1 MPATPAEERSMIE
14 LTVAEL
20 AEVTE
25 LDLGT
30 SPWRR
35 VDQAMLDLFGS
46 GSSGFLAVSLVPV
59 MFKEIL
65 RIKDHARGTNY
76 GLDNVRF
83 PAPVPVGDDV
93 RLAASIVDPVRRDD
107 GGVRYRLRLRVE
119 IRGQDQPA
127 VVGESTYLTYAG

>member
-1 MPATPAEERSMIE
+1 

-20 AEVTE
+20 ADVTE
-25 LDLGT
+25 LDLGA
-30 SPWRR
+30 SPWRT
-35 VDQAMLDLFGS
+35 VDQAMVELFGP
-46 GSSGFLAVSLVPV
+46 GGSGFLALSLVPV
-59 MFKEIL
+59 MFKQIL

-83 PAPVPVGDDV
+83 PAPLSVGAEV
-93 RLAASIVDPVRRDD
+93 RLAASIADPVRRDD

-119 IRGQDQPA
+119 IRGQEQPA

>member
-25 LDLGT
+25 LDLGV
-30 SPWRR
+30 SPWRT
-35 VDQAMLDLFGS
+35 VDQTMVDLFGL
-46 GSSGFLAVSLVPV
+46 GGSGFLALSLVPV
-59 MFKEIL
+59 MFKQIL
-65 RIKDHARGTNY
+65 RIKDHAWGTNY

-83 PAPVPVGDDV
+83 PAPLSAGAEV
-93 RLAASIVDPVRRDD
+93 RLAASIADPVRRDD

-119 IRGQDQPA
+119 IRGQEQPA

>member
-1 MPATPAEERSMIE
+1 MIE

-25 LDLGT
+25 LDLGA

-35 VDQAMLDLFGS
+35 IDQAMVDLFGP
-46 GSSGFLAVSLVPV
+46 GGSGFLALSLVPV
-59 MFKEIL
+59 MFKQIL
-65 RIKDHARGTNY
+65 RITDHARGTNY

-83 PAPVPVGDDV
+83 SAPLPVGAEV
-93 RLAASIVDPVRRDD
+93 RLAASIADPVRRDD

-119 IRGQDQPA
+119 IRGQEQPA
-127 VVGESTYLTYAG
+127 AVGESTYLTYAG

>member
-1 MPATPAEERSMIE
+1 MIE

-25 LDLGT
+25 LDLGA

-35 VDQAMLDLFGS
+35 IDQAMVDLFGP
-46 GSSGFLAVSLVPV
+46 GGSGFLALSLVPV
-59 MFKEIL
+59 MFKQIL
-65 RIKDHARGTNY
+65 RITDHARGTNY

-83 PAPVPVGDDV
+83 PAPLSVGGEV

-119 IRGQDQPA
+119 IRGQEQPA
-127 VVGESTYLTYAG
+127 AVGESTYLTYAG